1 MLSDKREQGFELLRL
16 ALNEA
21 RFDAGAVERIRAQVL
36 ARLQRETTSPTD
48 IASKLWWGTAFPDH
62 AYGRP
67 MGGTLESVPLIDAQD
82 LRSYVRRVFA
92 RDTLKIAVVGDI
104 DPATLAQALDRTFGA
119 LPAKAELAPVSRA
132 LMAGLGR
139 RVVVDLDV
147 PQTVLAFGGLA
158 IARNDPDYIAAFVV
172 NHILGGGTF
181 SSRLYREVREKRGLA
196 YSVYSYLFPL
206 DHTSLLM
213 GATAT
218 RAERAADTLEIIEA
232 EIRRIAEEGPT
243 VEELEKAKSF
253 LKGSYALRFD
263 TSAKIAG
270 QLLQI
275 QIDDVGIDY
284 IHRRN
289 SLIDAV
295 SIGDAQRAARRLVQ
309 DGLVVTVVGRPHGLA
324 STEKGSAATPPAGEP
339 AFSPKPTR

>member
-1 MLSDKREQGFELLRL
+1 
-16 ALNEA
+16 
-21 RFDAGAVERIRAQVL
+21 
-36 ARLQRETTSPTD
+36 
-48 IASKLWWGTAFPDH
+48 
-62 AYGRP
+62 
-67 MGGTLESVPLIDAQD
+67 
-82 LRSYVRRVFA
+82 
-92 RDTLKIAVVGDI
+92 
-104 DPATLAQALDRTFGA
+104 

-132 LMAGLGR
+132 LMTGLGR